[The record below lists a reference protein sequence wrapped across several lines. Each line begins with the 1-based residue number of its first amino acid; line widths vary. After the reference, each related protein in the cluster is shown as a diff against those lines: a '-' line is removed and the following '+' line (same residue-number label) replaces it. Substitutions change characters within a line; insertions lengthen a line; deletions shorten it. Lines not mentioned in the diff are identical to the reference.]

1 MFVTTVCCIIYL
13 YLPTAVKQA
22 FALFNCYE
30 VGGEPFLLADLE
42 EPCYEGRHS
51 MFLMLVGLPQLAL
64 FVVGMPGLGFYFL
77 TRNRARLSEFVP
89 KARYSLFYAGYRDER
104 YFWELVVV
112 VRKVAVIAISV
123 FCNGIDPELQALLVM
138 LFILLLLGAEFVGKP
153 FRKSIT
159 TKEGHVQSLNILR
172 WLELLMMFMLLLTLW
187 GGLMLFKLKQSAV
200 KEFLT
205 VTIVL
210 LNVVFLSYLLYTLVS
225 QCCQEKREE
234 DSALVKKADALRKSM
249 SKRVW
254 GRLGSVLSSSRGG
267 SDTSKLSDDDEE
279 EKEDTTAK
287 DFTENPMEQNTVVE
301 MVPLDSSTTG
311 AHRRNSTKLPQGW
324 TKHND
329 DAGRR
334 YYCETAEQSASWTA
348 PVGATGGSTGIRRA
362 SATPGEIR
370 LALEMDVVP
379 VHRRRSTKLPEGW
392 TKHNDDAGRR
402 YYFDTAEQSA
412 SWTAPEGATGGS
424 ASLQ

>member
-1 MFVTTVCCIIYL
+1 
-13 YLPTAVKQA
+13 
-22 FALFNCYE
+22 
-30 VGGEPFLLADLE
+30 
-42 EPCYEGRHS
+42 
-51 MFLMLVGLPQLAL
+51 
-64 FVVGMPGLGFYFL
+64 
-77 TRNRARLSEFVP
+77 
-89 KARYSLFYAGYRDER
+89 
-104 YFWELVVV
+104 
-112 VRKVAVIAISV
+112 
-123 FCNGIDPELQALLVM
+123 LQALLVM

-234 DSALVKKADALRKSM
+234 DSALVEKADALRKSM

-254 GRLGSVLSSSRGG
+254 GRLGCVLSSSRGG
-267 SDTSKLSDDDEE
+267 SDTSKSNDDDEEEKE

-324 TKHND
+324 TKHSD

-334 YYCETAEQSASWTA
+334 YYSE
-348 PVGATGGSTGIRRA
+348 
-362 SATPGEIR
+362 
-370 LALEMDVVP
+370 
-379 VHRRRSTKLPEGW
+379 
-392 TKHNDDAGRR
+392 
-402 YYFDTAEQSA
+402 TAEQSA